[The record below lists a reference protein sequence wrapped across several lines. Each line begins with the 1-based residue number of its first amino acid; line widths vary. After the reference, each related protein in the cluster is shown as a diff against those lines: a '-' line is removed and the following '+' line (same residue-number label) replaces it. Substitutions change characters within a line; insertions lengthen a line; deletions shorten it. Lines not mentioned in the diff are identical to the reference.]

1 MLIGQLAL
9 TAAAAFT
16 GAAIYVTVAEQ
27 PARLALEDE
36 ALLIQWRSSYPRA
49 SVMQASLAAVSAL
62 LGLAAYWSSGDWRW
76 LAGAVLI
83 FANLPFTILVILPTN
98 KRLQA
103 LPPAVGDGYLSVGR
117 PLSADQDIVF
127 DRCGAA
133 GVVTLN
139 RPQALNAVTHGMVHA
154 LAAKL
159 EEWARDP
166 AITRVVVRGAG
177 ERAFSA
183 GGDIRALYDLGR
195 AGRQAEA
202 LPFWRDE

>member
-9 TAAAAFT
+9 IAAAAFT

-27 PARLALEDE
+27 PARLALDDE
-36 ALLIQWRSSYPRA
+36 ALLTQWQSSYPRA

-103 LPPAVGDGYLSVGR
+103 LPPAAADGGTRRAIETWARLHLARDALG
-117 PLSADQDIVF
+117 LSATAIYLW
-127 DRCGAA
+127 A
-133 GVVTLN
+133 G
-139 RPQALNAVTHGMVHA
+139 H
-154 LAAKL
+154 
-159 EEWARDP
+159 
-166 AITRVVVRGAG
+166 
-177 ERAFSA
+177 
-183 GGDIRALYDLGR
+183 
-195 AGRQAEA
+195 
-202 LPFWRDE
+202 